1 VNAEFQ
7 RTAGGEK
14 KAFLKDECKEIEADN
29 SMGQTRVPLRKV
41 EIPGSISCKD
51 GHNKG
56 QKQQGPSR
64 RRLLRGGKNT
74 QNCTKR
80 S

>member
-1 VNAEFQ
+1 MNAEFQ

-29 SMGQTRVPLRKV
+29 GMGQTRVPLRKV

-56 QKQQGPSR
+56 QKQYGSNKSR
-64 RRLLRGGKNT
+64 R
-74 QNCTKR
+74 TKKKWQ
-80 S
+80 

>member
-1 VNAEFQ
+1 MSAKKERKTTAWERLEF
-7 RTAGGEK
+7 
-14 KAFLKDECKEIEADN
+14 
-29 SMGQTRVPLRKV
+29 SSRKL
-41 EIPGSISCKD
+41 EIPGIISCKD

-64 RRLLRGGKNT
+64 RGLLRGGKNT